1 MEILILICLIIVIVL
16 LLHDKVRLNTQQDP
30 KNKAKDSVVKQD
42 PIDIMGKP
50 KPVERLTS
58 PNTDSKSQ
66 SSQDSVKANTFDTA
80 IEEEGVDS
88 TSPQEEPDE
97 VAEASQPDWTEE
109 EEEEWRM
116 NREPDE
122 EWGFAGGV
130 TFEELDKAGEILKL
144 EALTQEEERQ
154 VTGTLL
160 KVQELSFST
169 SYKTPWIVRRS
180 E

>member
-1 MEILILICLIIVIVL
+1 
-16 LLHDKVRLNTQQDP
+16 
-30 KNKAKDSVVKQD
+30 
-42 PIDIMGKP
+42 
-50 KPVERLTS
+50 
-58 PNTDSKSQ
+58 
-66 SSQDSVKANTFDTA
+66 
-80 IEEEGVDS
+80 
-88 TSPQEEPDE
+88 
-97 VAEASQPDWTEE
+97 
-109 EEEEWRM
+109 M